1 MFAIALSLF
10 AAVSWGAGDFVG
22 GIATRRLAVPVVL
35 LFVEGTG
42 VVFVV
47 IGLLVTGDPLPS
59 TQIVLESMAAGI
71 AGMFGLGAL
80 YRGLAVGTMS
90 VVAPIS
96 ACGVALPVVVG
107 LATGDAISAVVAAG
121 LACAFAGI
129 ILASLEVT
137 EESPSERRANRTGVL
152 LALVA
157 ALGFGTYMT
166 LADKAS
172 DASVLWLLLLARCA
186 MLPFVI
192 GIIVYRRLP
201 LPTGRLRWMLFGAG
215 SLDVLAT
222 GLYGV
227 ATTRGALSVVSVIA
241 SLFPV
246 VTVVLARVLLHERLH
261 RLQVAGVA
269 LAISGVVLIAAG

>member
-22 GIATRRLAVPVVL
+22 GIATKRLAVPVVL

-107 LATGDAISAVVAAG
+107 LTTGDAISAVVAAG

-129 ILASLEVT
+129 VLASLEVT
-137 EESPSERRANRTGVL
+137 EESPTERRANRTGVL

-192 GIIVYRRLP
+192 GITVHRRLP
-201 LPTGRLRWMLFGAG
+201 LPTGRLRWMLVGAG

-246 VTVVLARVLLHERLH
+246 VTVVLARVILHERLH

>member
-1 MFAIALSLF
+1 M
-10 AAVSWGAGDFVG
+10 
-22 GIATRRLAVPVVL
+22 
-35 LFVEGTG
+35 
-42 VVFVV
+42 
-47 IGLLVTGDPLPS
+47 
-59 TQIVLESMAAGI
+59 
-71 AGMFGLGAL
+71 
-80 YRGLAVGTMS
+80 
-90 VVAPIS
+90 
-96 ACGVALPVVVG
+96 
-107 LATGDAISAVVAAG
+107 
-121 LACAFAGI
+121 
-129 ILASLEVT
+129 
-137 EESPSERRANRTGVL
+137 L